1 MIALCSGFEDSCP
14 FHIASV
20 IFPNVVHL
28 LFKEAGVC
36 VLWREFQFKTL
47 CQIQSLCIEAW
58 C

>member
-36 VLWREFQFKTL
+36 VLWREFQ
-47 CQIQSLCIEAW
+47 I
-58 C
+58 